1 MGVPF
6 LDIGLTVDH
15 RTSVYGIRSRFQK
28 IKGLGD
34 AGKEHGIDPKAGIV
48 IAHHRVFLEGRAEIE
63 EVVDSVRGG
72 MLPKDPDRSQAEFF
86 LPAFSSA
93 MDRMDSALFR
103 SSR

>member
-6 LDIGLTVDH
+6 LDIGLNVDH
-15 RTSVYGIRSRFQK
+15 RASVYGIRARYQK

-34 AGKEHGIDPKAGIV
+34 VGIQHGIDHKAGRV
-48 IAHHRVFLEGRAEIE
+48 IAHRRAFLDGRAEIE

-72 MLPKDPDRSQAEFF
+72 MLPKDPDRSQAGFF